1 MGNWCYIKISFN
13 EMRNKCNG
21 FRPFAHYPVTPW
33 PTRHFNFAA
42 QFNVHQ
48 NSNSSSAD
56 ELQSSGMQS
65 NNYL

>member
-33 PTRHFNFAA
+33 PTRHLNFAT
-42 QFNVHQ
+42 QFNV
-48 NSNSSSAD
+48 
-56 ELQSSGMQS
+56 
-65 NNYL
+65 